1 MSFEKI
7 KKHPDYK
14 LIVRKLTKGEGVR
27 KVSNFL
33 KEKYPKDKSKHV
45 SFVTL
50 QKFRNE
56 KLKIE
61 GEALEL
67 IKQETQEKIE
77 KKEDRAIKRMPAYKE
92 KVKEIVDYHVDI
104 QNEIKEL
111 LILAKARLEDLFDRA
126 ANGEL
131 TISEEKN
138 LLTYFQIITATIE
151 KWAKYVEKIADRTVE
166 TNVNITVIE
175 DQMSHMRSAVY
186 ETIKEMEPNLAINF
200 LNKLNIKLEE
210 ASYQKENISFDQI
223 KDEAKLLTTKVEEL
237 E

>member
-1 MSFEKI
+1 MSFKKI
-7 KKHPDYK
+7 MEHPDKK
-14 LIVRKLTKGEGVR
+14 LIIRKLTKGEGVR

-33 KEKYPKDKSKHV
+33 KEKYPKDKTKHV

-61 GEALEL
+61 GEALEI
-67 IKQETQEKIE
+67 IKQETKEKIE
-77 KKEDRAIKRMPAYKE
+77 KKEDKEIKKTSAYKA

-126 ANGEL
+126 AIGEL

-175 DQMSHMRSAVY
+175 DQMSHMRTAVY
-186 ETIKEMEPNLAINF
+186 EVIKEMEPNLAINF
-200 LNKLNIKLEE
+200 LDKLNLKLEE
-210 ASYQKENISFDQI
+210 ASYRKNDQSFDQI
-223 KDEAKLLTTKVEEL
+223 KNEAKMLTAQVEEL